1 MTIHNMDDKKTRKDL
16 KRNVFYNI
24 NVILKLAL
32 L

>member
-24 NVILKLAL
+24 NTILKLAL

>member
-16 KRNVFYNI
+16 KRTVFYNI
-24 NVILKLAL
+24 NTILKLAL